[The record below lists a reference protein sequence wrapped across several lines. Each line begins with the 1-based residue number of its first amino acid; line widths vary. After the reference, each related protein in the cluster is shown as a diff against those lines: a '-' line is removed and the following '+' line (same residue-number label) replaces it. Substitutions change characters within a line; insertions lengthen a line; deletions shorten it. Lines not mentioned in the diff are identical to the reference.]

1 MHGSAFALFHNT
13 PKIGILLHKE
23 GFVESGKHCIQKIP
37 SQASYIKF
45 VRFFHRI
52 TIPYFMVIRY
62 SRVPI
67 PLQRAL
73 YDSRS
78 HFHGNF
84 FQVGP
89 FFRELI
95 STLAMDV
102 KSEIARSFSKAKSLF
117 TDHTIH
123 SNFVFDFKLN
133 FNNVSKFK
141 CISYTFQTT
150 KIFQTRSLEVF
161 ANVILVGNTIPYKIS
176 PLKQFFCH

>member
-84 FQVGP
+84 FKLAPSSENWFQPWPWMSNQKLHDHFQKLKVCSQTTQSTQTLS
-89 FFRELI
+89 LI
-95 STLAMDV
+95 SNWISIMFQSLNVFLTLFRPQKFFKRGV
-102 KSEIARSFSKAKSLF
+102 LKSL
-117 TDHTIH
+117 
-123 SNFVFDFKLN
+123 LM
-133 FNNVSKFK
+133 
-141 CISYTFQTT
+141 
-150 KIFQTRSLEVF
+150 
-161 ANVILVGNTIPYKIS
+161 
-176 PLKQFFCH
+176 